1 MSIQSRTSTLRE
13 LRQLRND
20 KVLLYDCRLFSYT
33 VQNYIISF
41 DYIENSMLRM
51 SLYATLQFQIIMNV
65 QRYNS

>member
-20 KVLLYDCRLFSYT
+20 KVLLYDCWLFSYT

-41 DYIENSMLRM
+41 DYIEKAMLRM
-51 SLYATLQFQIIMNV
+51 NLYATLQFQIIMNV